1 MALEVDLAVA
11 CFLLEDF
18 FLAEMALEVDLA
30 MACFR
35 LEDFFLVE
43 LVGIFL

>member
-1 MALEVDLAVA
+1 MALEVDLVVA

-18 FLAEMALEVDLA
+18 CLAE
-30 MACFR
+30 
-35 LEDFFLVE
+35 LVE